1 MESAVTALEMRKKFG
16 SILDR
21 VVKKGE
27 HVTIMRG
34 HQALAVL
41 IPVKEHEKQCLDQER
56 VRTVEEVLAEVDAWK
71 KANPSKAR
79 RLGKGDAAD
88 DVRKMRDSRWSS

>member
-1 MESAVTALEMRKKFG
+1 MESSVTALEMRKKFG

-34 HQALAVL
+34 HLALAVL
-41 IPVKEHEKQCLDQER
+41 IPVNEHEKQCLDKDR
-56 VRTVEEVLAEVDAWK
+56 LRTIQEVLAEVDAWK

-79 RLGKGDAAD
+79 RLAKGDAAE
-88 DVRKMRDSRWSS
+88 DVRKMRDGRWSS

>member
-1 MESAVTALEMRKKFG
+1 MESSVTALEMRKKFG

-34 HQALAVL
+34 HLALAVL
-41 IPVKEHEKQCLDQER
+41 IPVKEHEKQCLDKDR
-56 VRTVEEVLAEVDAWK
+56 LRTVDEVLAEVDVWK
-71 KANPSKAR
+71 RAHPSKAK
-79 RLGKGDAAD
+79 RLSKSDAAAE
-88 DVRKMRDSRWSS
+88 VRAMRERRWSS